1 MKSIVNST
9 GLLSKRPFMLVSFIV
24 IMISCSKSD
33 NTTSNATNSNGANA
47 YCKTV
52 SWEDTNGRTGVFT
65 GTITNNR
72 YNLTSVSYSENPNRT
87 GYVSF
92 SYDASGN
99 LMNQK
104 GFTVTYN
111 QGRLVKYVVDLS
123 LVSKATG
130 TATYTF
136 DSNGYLTNISDVG
149 SDENGPL
156 SLSITYTYDDN
167 GDPVHIVG
175 HGTQTLSQGPGTVDY
190 DITADYLTDKPQL
203 LPFNPIAAPF
213 AVYFA
218 YQPFLSKHLVNK
230 WVLKQNT
237 IVVGYVIPS
246 VNFTYQYNY
255 TYDADGRVA
264 TMYHSGNPNNI
275 YTFTYS
281 GCN

>member
-9 GLLSKRPFMLVSFIV
+9 GLLFRGPFMLVSFIL

-33 NTTSNATNSNGANA
+33 NSTSNPTSNAINT
-47 YCKTV
+47 YCKEI

-65 GTITNNR
+65 GTLTNNQ
-72 YNLTSVSYSENPNRT
+72 YDLTSVSYSENPNTT

-92 SYDASGN
+92 SYDASGK
-99 LMNQK
+99 LMNQN
-104 GFTVTYN
+104 GITVTYN

-149 SDENGPL
+149 SNENGPL
-156 SLSITYTYDDN
+156 SLSVTYTYDVN

-175 HGTQTLSQGPGTVDY
+175 HGSQTLSQGPGTVDY
-190 DITADYLTDKPQL
+190 DITADYLTDKPDF
-203 LPFNPIAAPF
+203 LPFNPIDAPF
-213 AVYFA
+213 TVYFA
-218 YQPFLSKHLVNK
+218 YQSFLSKHLINK

-237 IVVGYVIPS
+237 TVAGNALPELD
-246 VNFTYQYNY
+246 FTYQYHY
-255 TYDADGRVA
+255 TYDANGRVE